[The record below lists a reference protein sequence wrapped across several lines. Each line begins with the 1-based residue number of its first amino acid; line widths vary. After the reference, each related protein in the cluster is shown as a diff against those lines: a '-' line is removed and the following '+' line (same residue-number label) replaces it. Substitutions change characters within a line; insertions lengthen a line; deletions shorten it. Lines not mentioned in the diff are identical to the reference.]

1 MFLNNFMRQTC
12 RQLFLQPTR
21 KTGKFQQTFIN
32 SLGIIKDSFSWDSH
46 IFPYQG
52 LPFSHYHISLREPK
66 PKNNNKKVT
75 HKERP
80 SLLIISLGPFP
91 EIFMSSLCLFSYQW
105 QQGPVP
111 GLYGILQG
119 DVPFWPLNARLTCTI
134 RGASFGESSLWSA
147 QGATFLKKFIY
158 FIYLFLAVFGLRCC
172 ARAFSSCGE
181 WGLLLVAVRG
191 HYSSLRCTGFSL
203 RWLLLLWSTGFR
215 HVGFSNCGT
224 RALERRLSGC
234 GARA

>member
-21 KTGKFQQTFIN
+21 KTGKFQQNFMN

-66 PKNNNKKVT
+66 PENNNNKLI

-91 EIFMSSLCLFSYQW
+91 WNLYVQPVLIFLSMTARTSSWTVQNISRRCA
-105 QQGPVP
+105 
-111 GLYGILQG
+111 ILTSECQA
-119 DVPFWPLNARLTCTI
+119 DFHNSW
-134 RGASFGESSLWSA
+134 ASFGESSE
-147 QGATFLKKFIY
+147 GHFI
-158 FIYLFLAVFGLRCC
+158 
-172 ARAFSSCGE
+172 
-181 WGLLLVAVRG
+181 
-191 HYSSLRCTGFSL
+191 
-203 RWLLLLWSTGFR
+203 WSTYWRQCLPTVYPRQG
-215 HVGFSNCGT
+215 
-224 RALERRLSGC
+224 SGLWPLLTH
-234 GARA
+234 ASSA